1 MTEADMREPVTQEA
15 AAGPGGTAANPAQLV
30 QDSVT
35 RCLDLMATW
44 PAWDGTPVVRGP
56 DGAADTWTPHKA
68 ARRIAD
74 HLVDHLHE
82 AEALLAAAESV
93 PDEWHGR
100 MVTLPV
106 DLAPFSATDVD
117 EARSRLSRLARCY
130 VLRYAAAGPTAWDTP
145 RDKAW
150 TLREIAEHVAGVS
163 YYAEQVGYLA

>member
-1 MTEADMREPVTQEA
+1 MREPVIPEA
-15 AAGPGGTAANPAQLV
+15 AAEAGADPAAGPAANPAQLV
-30 QDSVT
+30 VDSVA
-35 RCLDLMATW
+35 RCLDLVATW

-82 AEALLAAAESV
+82 VEALLAGAEPV

-100 MVTLPV
+100 MVTLPA
-106 DLAPFSATDVD
+106 DLAPFSGDDVD
-117 EARSRLSRLARCY
+117 EARSRLGRLARCY
-130 VLRYAAAGPTAWDTP
+130 LLRYAAAGPAAWDMP
-145 RDKAW
+145 RGEAW